1 MDKPNTKDINTSTL
15 LRRLFKAVDLEKFI
29 KGNANAISITPFHVY
44 ISELC
49 RSTGQKPEQ
58 IIKRSS
64 IERSYGHQLF
74 NGTRKPSR
82 DKVLQLAFGFG
93 LGVEDTQKL
102 LKLAQKSELY
112 PKIKRDA
119 AILYCRGNHMDVL
132 ETQDILQRLGLT
144 LLGGE
149 EKLG

>member
-1 MDKPNTKDINTSTL
+1 MAKPDTKDINTSTL
-15 LRRLFKAVDLEKFI
+15 LKRLFKSPDLEKFME
-29 KGNANAISITPFHVY
+29 GHSGSLSVTPFHVY

-49 RSTGQKPEQ
+49 HAAEQKPEQ
-58 IIKRSS
+58 IIKRSF
-64 IERSYGHQLF
+64 IERTYGHQLF

-93 LGVEDTQKL
+93 LDVEDTQKL

-112 PKIKRDA
+112 PRIKRDA
-119 AILYCRGNHMDVL
+119 TILYCLNNHRDVL